1 MEFLS
6 LAEVNQIDR
15 CALSSR
21 EKFLARL
28 TVSAWHL
35 LEYIGKARNSSIS
48 NLQNADIIRWFE
60 TDQSLPWQGEDL
72 DFPDTRTDE
81 VSRTAMPSHQKFL
94 CRMVIQARS
103 VLLLIGQ
110 SLGTS
115 PENLTL
121 EAILDWI
128 EQECARQRALGQE
141 PAFLQM

>member
-28 TVSAWHL
+28 TISAWHL
-35 LEYIGKARNSSIS
+35 LEHISQARACSIAK
-48 NLQNADIIRWFE
+48 LQNGDIIHWFE
-60 TDQSLPWQGEDL
+60 TDQTLPWQGEDIN
-72 DFPDTRTDE
+72 FPDSREDE
-81 VSRTAMPSHQKFL
+81 VSLSAMASHQKFL

-103 VLLLIGQ
+103 VLLRISQ

-121 EAILDWI
+121 DSILAWI
-128 EQECARQRALGQE
+128 DQECARQRALGEE
-141 PAFLQM
+141 PSFLRL